1 MKRKKRISLV
11 LLVMLVIWSFPMKV
25 FAEGDVTP
33 ARDGPVKMG
42 YYDDSGQWQEGSLN
56 QNLPSGLVS
65 VDKTASQDE
74 ADANKYNVTLKVKTK
89 QTTDTVLPGSAAAVL
104 VLDTSGSMAEDGRL
118 DAAKSAAA
126 DFIDKFAGNTAGTG
140 RYLAVVN
147 FSTRVNTA
155 CDWVDVST
163 AAGKSQAKAAI
174 NRLRANGGTNLH
186 AGLLKAR
193 NLFSS
198 SKVSGISTDM
208 RNVVVL
214 TDGVPTYYLETFVPS
229 KYHKTPDTTIDGVG
243 YDIEGDGGIGSK
255 ATNDAAAEEAA
266 KLRNV
271 AEVYTVCYGAA
282 NDVTY
287 TGGPTVGNFLRDS
300 IASATANAY
309 NADKASE
316 LAKAFAAISQ
326 TITEGIDGKGLT
338 VFDGEA
344 PFVSVSGLPD
354 DIVKSEDGF
363 TWILKDPVVTTDGSA
378 TYFEYTLNYVAT
390 LDANNP
396 DFVEDTWYPLNGETY
411 LNFPC
416 GDGVQRV
423 DFPIPAAKG
432 VKDRFTVTWEDF
444 DGTVLEKDEGVVYG
458 SDPSYDGEVPARA
471 ADAEFTYEFKGWTP
485 EISPVTGDV
494 TYTAKYKATKNL
506 YTVTWVDEDGT
517 ELEKDEGVPY
527 GEMPSYDGE
536 DPVKA
541 ADAEF
546 TYAFD
551 GWTPE
556 VVKVT
561 GDAVYKATYKA
572 TTNLYTVTWVDED
585 GKVLEKDEGVPYGAM
600 PSYDGEDPVKAVDA
614 EFTYAFAGW
623 TPEVVKVTGNAVY
636 KATYSETRNLY
647 TVTWVDE
654 DGTVLEKDEGVP
666 YGEMPKYDGEKPSKA
681 ATAEF
686 TYEFDDWT
694 PEVVKVTG
702 DAVYK
707 ATYKAT
713 TNLYT
718 VTWVNDDGKV
728 LEKDEKVP
736 YGEMPSYDSERPSKA
751 ATAEF
756 TYEFAGWTP
765 EVAKVTGNAVY
776 KATYIATRNVYT
788 VTWIDEDGKVLEE
801 DRQVPYGEM
810 PSYDGDKPVKESTPE
825 YSYEFS
831 GWTPEVVKVTG
842 NAIYKA
848 TYKATKNLYTVIWI
862 DEDGK
867 VLEKDENV
875 PYGEMP
881 SYDGDKPAKAADENF
896 TYEFKEWTPEI
907 VNVIGNAVYKAT
919 YTATKIEKPEPE
931 PEPEPIVDEPE
942 DTPKTGDANE
952 LGLWLGLLLASG
964 SVVGGTLISR
974 RKRRSERTD
983 K

>member
-42 YYDDSGQWQEGSLN
+42 YYDDSGQWQEGSLS

-89 QTTDTVLPGSAAAVL
+89 QTTDTILPGSAAAVL

-140 RYLAVVN
+140 RYLAVADFATGVK
-147 FSTRVNTA
+147 TA

-163 AAGKSQAKAAI
+163 AAGKSQAKTAI
-174 NRLRANGGTNLH
+174 SRLKAKGGTNLH

-193 NLFSS
+193 NLLSS
-198 SKVSGISTDM
+198 SKVANITADM

-214 TDGVPTYYLETFVPS
+214 TDGVPTYYLTDFQYS
-229 KYHKTPDTTIDGVG
+229 WFNTSPDITIDGVG

-255 ATNDAAAEEAA
+255 ATNDAAAEEAV

-271 AEVYTVCYGAA
+271 AEVYTVCYGAS

-287 TGGPTVGNFLRDS
+287 KGGPTVGNFLRDS

-309 NADKASE
+309 KADKASD

-354 DIVKSEDGF
+354 GVVAGDDGF
-363 TWILKDPVVTTDGSA
+363 TWTLKDPVVTTDDNA
-378 TYFEYTLNYVAT
+378 TYFEYTLNYVVT
-390 LDANNP
+390 LDANDP

-416 GDGVQRV
+416 SDGVQRV

-458 SDPSYDGEVPARA
+458 SDPSYDGEKPARA
-471 ADAEFTYEFKGWTP
+471 ADAEFTYE
-485 EISPVTGDV
+485 
-494 TYTAKYKATKNL
+494 
-506 YTVTWVDEDGT
+506 
-517 ELEKDEGVPY
+517 
-527 GEMPSYDGE
+527 
-536 DPVKA
+536 
-541 ADAEF
+541 
-546 TYAFD
+546 FD

-572 TTNLYTVTWVDED
+572 
-585 GKVLEKDEGVPYGAM
+585 A
-600 PSYDGEDPVKAVDA
+600 
-614 EFTYAFAGW
+614 
-623 TPEVVKVTGNAVY
+623 
-636 KATYSETRNLY
+636 
-647 TVTWVDE
+647 
-654 DGTVLEKDEGVP
+654 
-666 YGEMPKYDGEKPSKA
+666 
-681 ATAEF
+681 
-686 TYEFDDWT
+686 
-694 PEVVKVTG
+694 
-702 DAVYK
+702 
-707 ATYKAT
+707 

-718 VTWVNDDGKV
+718 VTWVNEDGTV

-765 EVAKVTGNAVY
+765 EVAKVTGDAVY

-881 SYDGDKPAKAADENF
+881 SYDGDKPVKAADENF

>member
-42 YYDDSGQWQEGSLN
+42 YYDDSGQWQEGSLS

-89 QTTDTVLPGSAAAVL
+89 QTTDTILPGSAAAVL

-147 FSTRVNTA
+147 FSTRVKTA
-155 CDWVDVST
+155 CEWGDVST

-174 NRLRANGGTNLH
+174 SRLDANGGTNLH

-193 NLFSS
+193 NLLSS
-198 SKVSGISTDM
+198 SKVANISADM

-214 TDGVPTYYLETFVPS
+214 TDGVPTYYLKDFKPS
-229 KYHKTPDTTIDGVG
+229 LVHTSPNVIIDGVG
-243 YDIEGDGGIGSK
+243 YDIKGDGGIGSK

-271 AEVYTVCYGAA
+271 AEVYTVCYGAS

-287 TGGPTVGNFLRDS
+287 KGGPTVGNFLRDS
-300 IASATANAY
+300 IASATTNAY
-309 NADKASE
+309 KADKASD

-344 PFVSVSGLPD
+344 SFVSVSGLPD
-354 DIVKSEDGF
+354 GVVAGDDGF
-363 TWILKDPVVTTDGSA
+363 TWTLKDPVVTTDDNA

-390 LDANNP
+390 LDVNHP

-416 GDGVQRV
+416 SDGIQRV

-458 SDPSYDGEVPARA
+458 SDPSYDGEKPARA

-494 TYTAKYKATKNL
+494 TYTAEYKATKNL

-527 GEMPSYDGE
+527 GEMPKYDGKTPE
-536 DPVKA
+536 KTA
-541 ADAEF
+541 TAEF
-546 TYAFD
+546 TYRFV

-572 TTNLYTVTWVDED
+572 TTNLYTVTWVDDD
-585 GKVLEKDEGVPYGAM
+585 GEVLEKDEGVPYGAM
-600 PSYDGEDPVKAVDA
+600 PSYDGEDPVKAADA

-623 TPEVVKVTGNAVY
+623 TPEIVKVTGNAVY

-654 DGTVLEKDEGVP
+654 DGT
-666 YGEMPKYDGEKPSKA
+666 
-681 ATAEF
+681 
-686 TYEFDDWT
+686 
-694 PEVVKVTG
+694 
-702 DAVYK
+702 
-707 ATYKAT
+707 
-713 TNLYT
+713 
-718 VTWVNDDGKV
+718 
-728 LEKDEKVP
+728 
-736 YGEMPSYDSERPSKA
+736 
-751 ATAEF
+751 
-756 TYEFAGWTP
+756 
-765 EVAKVTGNAVY
+765 
-776 KATYIATRNVYT
+776 
-788 VTWIDEDGKVLEE
+788 VLEE

-881 SYDGDKPAKAADENF
+881 SYDGDKPVKAADENF

-919 YTATKIEKPEPE
+919 YTATKFEKPEPE

>member
-89 QTTDTVLPGSAAAVL
+89 QTTDTILPGSAAAVL

-147 FSTRVNTA
+147 FSTRVKTA

-174 NRLRANGGTNLH
+174 SRLDANGGTNLH
-186 AGLLKAR
+186 AGLLKAK
-193 NLFSS
+193 NLFSA

-255 ATNDAAAEEAA
+255 ATNDAAAEEAV

-287 TGGPTVGNFLRDS
+287 TGGPTVGDFLRDS
-300 IASATANAY
+300 IASAKANAY

-354 DIVKSEDGF
+354 DIVKGEDGF

-536 DPVKA
+536 KPSKDA
-541 ADAEF
+541 TAEF
-546 TYAFD
+546 TYRFV
-551 GWTPE
+551 GWSPE

-572 TTNLYTVTWVDED
+572 TTNLYTVTWVD
-585 GKVLEKDEGVPYGAM
+585 A
-600 PSYDGEDPVKAVDA
+600 DGE
-614 EFTYAFAGW
+614 
-623 TPEVVKVTGNAVY
+623 
-636 KATYSETRNLY
+636 
-647 TVTWVDE
+647 
-654 DGTVLEKDEGVP
+654 VLEKDEGVP
-666 YGEMPKYDGEKPSKA
+666 YGEMPKYDGDKPVKA
-681 ATAEF
+681 ADAEF
-686 TYEFDDWT
+686 TYAFAGWT
-694 PEVVKVTG
+694 PEIVKVTG

-707 ATYKAT
+707 ATYT
-713 TNLYT
+713 ETRNLYT
-718 VTWVNDDGKV
+718 VTWV
-728 LEKDEKVP
+728 DE
-736 YGEMPSYDSERPSKA
+736 
-751 ATAEF
+751 
-756 TYEFAGWTP
+756 
-765 EVAKVTGNAVY
+765 
-776 KATYIATRNVYT
+776 
-788 VTWIDEDGKVLEE
+788 
-801 DRQVPYGEM
+801 
-810 PSYDGDKPVKESTPE
+810 
-825 YSYEFS
+825 
-831 GWTPEVVKVTG
+831 
-842 NAIYKA
+842 
-848 TYKATKNLYTVIWI
+848 
-862 DEDGK
+862 
-867 VLEKDENV
+867 
-875 PYGEMP
+875 
-881 SYDGDKPAKAADENF
+881 
-896 TYEFKEWTPEI
+896 
-907 VNVIGNAVYKAT
+907 
-919 YTATKIEKPEPE
+919 
-931 PEPEPIVDEPE
+931 
-942 DTPKTGDANE
+942 
-952 LGLWLGLLLASG
+952 
-964 SVVGGTLISR
+964 
-974 RKRRSERTD
+974 
-983 K
+983 

>member
-42 YYDDSGQWQEGSLN
+42 YYDDSGQWQEGSLS

-89 QTTDTVLPGSAAAVL
+89 QTTDTILPGSAAAVL

-140 RYLAVVN
+140 RYLAVVD
-147 FSTRVNTA
+147 FATGVKTA

-163 AAGKSQAKAAI
+163 AAGKSQAKTAI
-174 NRLRANGGTNLH
+174 SRLDANGGTNLH

-193 NLFSS
+193 NLLFS
-198 SKVSGISTDM
+198 SKVANITADM

-214 TDGVPTYYLETFVPS
+214 TDGVPTYYLKDFKPS
-229 KYHKTPDTTIDGVG
+229 LIHTSPDVTIDGVG
-243 YDIEGDGGIGSK
+243 YDIKGDGGIGSK

-287 TGGPTVGNFLRDS
+287 TGGPTVGDFLRDS
-300 IASATANAY
+300 IASAKANAY

-354 DIVKSEDGF
+354 GVVAGDDGF
-363 TWILKDPVVTTDGSA
+363 TWTLKDPVVTTDDNA
-378 TYFEYTLNYVAT
+378 TYFEYTLNYVVT
-390 LDANNP
+390 LDANDP

-416 GDGVQRV
+416 SDGVQRV

-458 SDPSYDGEVPARA
+458 SDPSYDGEKPARA

-494 TYTAKYKATKNL
+494 TYTAEYKATKNL

-517 ELEKDEGVPY
+517 E
-527 GEMPSYDGE
+527 
-536 DPVKA
+536 
-541 ADAEF
+541 
-546 TYAFD
+546 
-551 GWTPE
+551 
-556 VVKVT
+556 
-561 GDAVYKATYKA
+561 
-572 TTNLYTVTWVDED
+572 
-585 GKVLEKDEGVPYGAM
+585 
-600 PSYDGEDPVKAVDA
+600 
-614 EFTYAFAGW
+614 
-623 TPEVVKVTGNAVY
+623 
-636 KATYSETRNLY
+636 
-647 TVTWVDE
+647 
-654 DGTVLEKDEGVP
+654 LEKDEGVP

-707 ATYKAT
+707 ATYKAA

-718 VTWVNDDGKV
+718 VTWVNEDGTV

-765 EVAKVTGNAVY
+765 EVAKVTGDAVYKATYVATTNVYTVTWVDEDGTELEKDEEVPYGEMPKYDGKTPEKTATAEFTYEFAGWTPEVAKVTGDAVY

-881 SYDGDKPAKAADENF
+881 SYDGDKPVKAADENF